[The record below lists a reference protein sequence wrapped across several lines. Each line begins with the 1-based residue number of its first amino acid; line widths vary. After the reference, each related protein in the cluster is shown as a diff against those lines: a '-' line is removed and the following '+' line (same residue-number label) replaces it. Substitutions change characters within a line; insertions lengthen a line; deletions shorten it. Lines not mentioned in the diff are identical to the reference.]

1 MFISYFFQV
10 VEYLQLFYPICNKN
24 VYDTIF
30 VLWIDFSDPVHRKYG
45 DAFRESRSFQF
56 RSTESYFQRYDVFP
70 RHVEMRFTMKNPQW
84 SDPEVF

>member
-30 VLWIDFSDPVHRKYG
+30 VLWIDSPIQFTTNTAMHFENHDRSNSDRPNRISN
-45 DAFRESRSFQF
+45 DMTFF
-56 RSTESYFQRYDVFP
+56 
-70 RHVEMRFTMKNPQW
+70 HVMWKCVLR
-84 SDPEVF
+84 